1 MSKPPYDVVIFGA
14 TSFVGQI
21 LTRYMVEQFGADSDK
36 ADTLTWAAAGRSRTK
51 LEELRNSLGTAGK
64 DLELIIADAATESE
78 LRDMCAQTRV
88 VISTVGP
95 YALYGEPL
103 IKVCADMGTDYC
115 DLTGEAQWIKRMLER
130 YEIGAIQSG
139 ARIVHSCGFDSIPS
153 DLGVFFLQQQAMQRF
168 GQICPRV
175 KMRVKRMSG
184 GASGGTIASMMNLA
198 KETASDPAL
207 RKELANPYSI
217 CPPDHGF
224 TARQHN
230 VKGAEYDADFDSW
243 AAPFVMAAINT
254 RIVHRSN
261 ALADPGYGKVFHY
274 DEALLTGAGLKG
286 RMAALGIAGGMGGFM
301 AAAVIPPTRWAL
313 EKFILP
319 KAGEGPSEEAQL
331 RGGYD
336 LRFFGETANG
346 DSLQVR
352 VTGDR
357 DPGYGSTAKML
368 GQAAACLAQD
378 IAKTDKPG
386 GFWTPATIFEDR
398 LIERLRAHSGLTFE
412 VVDG

>member
-1 MSKPPYDVVIFGA
+1 
-14 TSFVGQI
+14 
-21 LTRYMVEQFGADSDK
+21 
-36 ADTLTWAAAGRSRTK
+36 
-51 LEELRNSLGTAGK
+51 
-64 DLELIIADAATESE
+64 
-78 LRDMCAQTRV
+78 
-88 VISTVGP
+88 
-95 YALYGEPL
+95 
-103 IKVCADMGTDYC
+103 
-115 DLTGEAQWIKRMLER
+115 
-130 YEIGAIQSG
+130 
-139 ARIVHSCGFDSIPS
+139 
-153 DLGVFFLQQQAMQRF
+153 
-168 GQICPRV
+168 
-175 KMRVKRMSG
+175 MSG

-261 ALADPGYGKVFHY
+261 ALADPGYGKAFQY
-274 DEALLTGAGLKG
+274 DEALLTGSGLKG